1 MTILPLSTPG
11 RNTPTQHQN
20 ASYFPTQQGPTIGI
34 PTLNG
39 EGFGRRKSDGLGG
52 YSFGGSNSGASGG
65 RVHHSGGIAGFIPL
79 FLRRLFR
86 FPHMD
91 FQFALWQMLYLCI
104 SPRIVYRNIHYH
116 KQTKNQW
123 ARDDPA
129 FMVILSGL
137 LGFSA
142 IAWGLVYGHG
152 ITGILRMSLKT
163 FQHPDNKITTTIGQL
178 QTDYWQEQV
187 SIRQTNQ

>member
-65 RVHHSGGIAGFIPL
+65 RVHHSGGIAVCIMADVIPL
-79 FLRRLFR
+79 
-86 FPHMD
+86 
-91 FQFALWQMLYLCI
+91 YI
-104 SPRIVYRNIHYH
+104 SKDSQI
-116 KQTKNQW
+116 
-123 ARDDPA
+123 
-129 FMVILSGL
+129 F
-137 LGFSA
+137 
-142 IAWGLVYGHG
+142 
-152 ITGILRMSLKT
+152 
-163 FQHPDNKITTTIGQL
+163 L
-178 QTDYWQEQV
+178 QTHD
-187 SIRQTNQ
+187 